1 MIVLYALEKNV
12 HSSVAGYSVLEM
24 PIRSNSSV
32 VPLKSSISF
41 YITDFSGYLFYELL
55 REEHWNMSL
64 IVDLSIS
71 SCSSI
76 TFCFTYFEVWLISI

>member
-1 MIVLYALEKNV
+1 MYDLNHFKFIETCLMAQSIICLDKLMIVLYALEKNV

-55 REEHWNMSL
+55 REEH
-64 IVDLSIS
+64 
-71 SCSSI
+71 
-76 TFCFTYFEVWLISI
+76 